1 MEKPES
7 CLKPLCFD
15 PSCLPESRY
24 VAASEQSDG
33 LAFDWPSGDRTLV
46 QVDHS
51 SVSPDSTNLE
61 VMSLYR
67 FLVHLERVKRLSEY
81 KISYSDC
88 SRKVP
93 TTAGVNVGDGFNV
106 CIKESRKYKTLP
118 SPNGKAS
125 AKAFFAPLMQ
135 AVESSEIVSKVFRF
149 RFERVH
155 ASIKIQKPYCMLTK
169 AISVKANQPTQ
180 IG

>member
-1 MEKPES
+1 MP
-7 CLKPLCFD
+7 
-15 PSCLPESRY
+15 
-24 VAASEQSDG
+24 ASEQSDG
-33 LAFDWPSGDRTLV
+33 LAFDWPCGDRTLI

-51 SVSPDSTNLE
+51 SISPESTNFE

-88 SRKVP
+88 ARKVP
-93 TTAGVNVGDGFNV
+93 TTAGANVGDGFNV
-106 CIKESRKYKTLP
+106 CIKEAQKYKPL
-118 SPNGKAS
+118 SPDSKVS
-125 AKAFFAPLMQ
+125 AKSFFAPLMG